1 MSEANAFIEPRRD
14 ASLGGE
20 PIARHAIAGGFPEA
34 GSAWPELRE
43 RMVDMKRRDW
53 DPYSGRLPLHSYF
66 AGAQVQ
72 HIAQEAFMMFAH
84 QNHLAP
90 NTFPSLGCME
100 SDVVAMIRDLLHGSS
115 RATGSMTSGGSE
127 SIILALKAAR
137 DRARATRGIEHC
149 GELNIVIPAS
159 AHPAFDK
166 GAHLLGLRVVRVALD
181 DQLRCSVSAMAEAI
195 DEQTIMLAGSMPS
208 LPFGSVD
215 PIDRIA
221 RLAMQRGVWCH
232 VDACIGGMVAPF
244 AAELGYEVPAFDFSV
259 PGVTSIS
266 TDLHKFGYAM
276 KGASLL
282 LYADECD
289 FRYQPMEFRD
299 WPKGLYR
306 TPTLLGS
313 RSGGAVAAA
322 WAVLRHLGRS
332 GYRDVT
338 RRLMVLRDAYLAGFA
353 ELDELNVL
361 GSPPLSVL
369 AVGSTTLDVF
379 ALAARMRE
387 RGWHMSLVAE
397 PLAFQ
402 QTLSLVHEPVRET
415 YFRDLRDAVIA
426 QRDSLRASNDFKP
439 RWEVTTY

>member
-1 MSEANAFIEPRRD
+1 MSESNAFIERRD
-14 ASLGGE
+14 DIGAGDE
-20 PIARHAIAGGFPEA
+20 ARARRPVAGSFPEA
-34 GSAWPELRE
+34 GSAWTELRA
-43 RMVDMKRRDW
+43 RMADMKARDW

-66 AGAQVQ
+66 ADAQVKR
-72 HIAQEAFMMFAH
+72 IAEEAFIMFAH

-90 NTFPSLGCME
+90 NTFPSLDCME
-100 SDVVAMIRDLLHGSS
+100 KDVVAMIADLLHGSPH
-115 RATGSMTSGGSE
+115 ATGSMTSGGSE
-127 SIILALKAAR
+127 SIMLALKAAR
-137 DRARATRGIEHC
+137 DRARAMRGIESC
-149 GELNIVIPAS
+149 GNLNIVIPAS

-181 DQLRCSVSAMAEAI
+181 RELRCAVGAMAEAI
-195 DEQTIMLAGSMPS
+195 DEQTILLAGSVPS

-215 PIDRIA
+215 PIARIA
-221 RLAMQRGVWCH
+221 RMAEQRGIWCH
-232 VDACIGGMVAPF
+232 VDACIGGLVAPF
-244 AAELGYEVPAFDFSV
+244 AVELGYEVPPFDFSV

-282 LYADECD
+282 LYADERD
-289 FRYQPMEFRD
+289 FRYQPMVFRD

-313 RSGGAVAAA
+313 RSGGPVASA
-322 WAVLRHLGRS
+322 WAVIRHLGRS
-332 GYRDVT
+332 GYLDVT
-338 RRLMVLRDAYLAGFA
+338 RRLMAARDAYLASFA

-361 GSPPLSVL
+361 GSPPLSVF
-369 AVGSTTLDVF
+369 AVGAATLDVF

-387 RGWHMSLVAE
+387 RGWYMSLVAE

-402 QTLSLVHEPVRET
+402 QTLSLVHEPVRQA
-415 YFRDLRDAVIA
+415 YFRDLRDAIAA
-426 QRDSLRASNDFKP
+426 QRDSLRVPGDFKP